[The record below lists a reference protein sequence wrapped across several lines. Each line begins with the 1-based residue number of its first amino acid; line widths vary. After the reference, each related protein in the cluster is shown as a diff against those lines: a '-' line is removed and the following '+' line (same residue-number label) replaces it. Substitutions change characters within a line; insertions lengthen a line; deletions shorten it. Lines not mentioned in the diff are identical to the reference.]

1 MDRIFLTLAGLFGL
15 TGVGAGA
22 FGTHA
27 LRAKVPPE
35 RLVAFES
42 GARYL
47 LFGAFSLFAVE
58 WLRAAGPDQV
68 AESWA
73 GVCLAAGTV
82 VFSGSLGALT
92 LTGRRSWG
100 AVTPVGGVLLM
111 VGWSLLVIAALTAP
125 IPFDRIR

>member
-1 MDRIFLTLAGLFGL
+1 VDRIFLTLAGLFGL
-15 TGVGAGA
+15 GGVAAGA

-35 RLVAFES
+35 RLAAFET

-47 LFGAFSLFAVE
+47 LFGAFSMFAVE
-58 WLRAAGPDQV
+58 WFRAAGPDQV

-73 GVCLAAGTV
+73 GVCLAVGTV

-92 LTGRRSWG
+92 LTARRGWG
-100 AVTPVGGVLLM
+100 AVTPVGGVLLLA
-111 VGWSLLVIAALTAP
+111 GWSLLVVAALTAP
-125 IPFDRIR
+125 IAFDRFP